1 MARTLLQLKQSIE
14 RLIEQQGENA
24 PVAAFLFTQED
35 VCVYNEEYEPQYQPI
50 ETVEKVLNSIE
61 ENDYI
66 YETVFA
72 MIDDELTDL
81 GRIK

>member
-35 VCVYNEEYEPQYQPI
+35 VCVYNEECEPQYQPI

-61 ENDYI
+61 EKDYI